1 MLKIFLTDDL
11 NQIDRLQKIN
21 KDFDLTKIL

>member
-11 NQIDRLQKIN
+11 NQIDRLQKII